1 MKKTNN
7 QAPSL
12 SLDEVLNA
20 VYVAPVEVLEVVEE
34 PTKAKYDV
42 GAAIR
47 HNIERNHKELSDAQV
62 TVLVNKKLK
71 KLSTSVVNS
80 AYGRESVQDLIA
92 KCILNNK

>member
-1 MKKTNN
+1 MKKNN
-7 QAPSL
+7 QASSL
-12 SLDEVLNA
+12 SLDEVLDA
-20 VYVAPVEVLEVVEE
+20 VYVEPVKVLEVIEE

-47 HNIERNHKELSDAQV
+47 DNLERNHKELSDAQV

-71 KLSTSVVNS
+71 KFSTSVVNS
-80 AYGRESVQDLIA
+80 VYGRESVQDLIA